1 MFIPIKENVDQAIRN
16 AFETLSN
23 KKNAL
28 NKHKIGFAV
37 SFKSPQGNLHGF
49 LRPTRQALE
58 IGERA
63 SVLELVSNNLIS
75 TLMDSLKKDQENQQ
89 QIKNKLN
96 RLIKLFPQQLDLLDY
111 VERNSIN
118 TMSEASVSNQCND
131 DRFLPCDYTSPFRS
145 ASGWCNNVDNP
156 GMGSSFSTFNRFLP
170 PAYNDGISEPR
181 KYSVSGNELPSG
193 RMISSVIH
201 QDISNL
207 HTRYALIT
215 MQLGQFLDHDLVS
228 F

>member
-1 MFIPIKENVDQAIRN
+1 M
-16 AFETLSN
+16 
-23 KKNAL
+23 
-28 NKHKIGFAV
+28 
-37 SFKSPQGNLHGF
+37 
-49 LRPTRQALE
+49 
-58 IGERA
+58 
-63 SVLELVSNNLIS
+63 LELVSNNLIS

-145 ASGWCNNVDNP
+145 ASGWCNNIDNP

-170 PAYNDGISEPR
+170 PAYNNGISEPR
-181 KYSVSGNELPSG
+181 MYSVTGSELPSG
-193 RMISSVIH
+193 RLISSLIH